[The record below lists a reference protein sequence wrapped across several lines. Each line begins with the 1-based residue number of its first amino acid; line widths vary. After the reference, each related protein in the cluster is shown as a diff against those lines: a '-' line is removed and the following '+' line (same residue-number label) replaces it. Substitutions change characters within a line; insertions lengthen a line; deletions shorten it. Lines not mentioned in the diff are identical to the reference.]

1 MCRRVTRHTTCMY
14 LGWHAKVAGTV
25 TSNVTVFSGHR
36 DGVKRRYLLKR
47 VQNWTAIRCQP
58 GVSYA

>member
-1 MCRRVTRHTTCMY
+1 MY

-36 DGVKRRYLLKR
+36 DGVVKRRYLLKR
-47 VQNWTAIRCQP
+47 VQKWTAIRCQS

>member
-1 MCRRVTRHTTCMY
+1 MY